1 MALTTLRVL
10 IDDAPGIC
18 FPHPYHF
25 VSAVVAERL
34 GKLLLRHGAC
44 DDFRLSTAVA
54 VRQQTGAIADVE
66 VPY

>member
-1 MALTTLRVL
+1 MTLTTLRVL
-10 IDDAPGIC
+10 LDDAPGIC

-25 VSAVVAERL
+25 VSAIVAERL

-54 VRQQTGAIADVE
+54 TRHQTGAITDADV
-66 VPY
+66 PF